1 MSLEPVEPQNR
12 CATFGWLRSFAPVL
26 VAAVAFLGLA
36 ADGSARPQTTN
47 PTGYFTV
54 HVTVTN
60 TGVRMIPSHAPRGQ
74 TGIFLV
80 SNLASGKRVFSLG
93 SKALHKQGTGFVI
106 TLAPNAQKRLLRY
119 LDYRGRL
126 RYWVTSGGKT
136 KASGVFVVT

>member
-1 MSLEPVEPQNR
+1 MSLEPMEPQGR

-60 TGVRMIPSHAPRGQ
+60 KGVRMIPSHAPRGQ

-80 SNLASGKRVFSLG
+80 SNLASGTRVFSLG
-93 SKALHKQGTGFVI
+93 STALHKQGTGFI
-106 TLAPNAQKRLLRY
+106 IKLAPNAQKRLLRY

-126 RYWVTSGGKT
+126 KYTVSHDGKT
-136 KASGVFVVT
+136 KVAGFFVIT